1 MPSLSLA
8 YLRIL
13 MKPLDR
19 PASLA
24 ARVAK
29 TLREEL
35 RQEYVVGGQLPSEP
49 ELAEQFGV
57 SRGTV
62 RQALT
67 ILEREGVIF
76 RRQGSGTFV
85 HYISRVQTRAEHA
98 YEFSDLLRIAG
109 FDPDIQLISFDYLPL
124 QEKWAAH
131 LDTEE
136 ENQALVIRK
145 LFLANGQPAIYCLDF
160 IPKKLIIGTY
170 DDEELGQPVFDFL
183 KEHCGQAT
191 VQNLAEIIP
200 TVADEELAG
209 LLDMEPGQPLL
220 RIDDVGYNE
229 EGKPVI
235 YSRAFYKDKFIR
247 FSLLRKRI

>member
-1 MPSLSLA
+1 
-8 YLRIL
+8 

-19 PASLA
+19 PESLA

-49 ELAEQFGV
+49 DLAVQFGV

-62 RQALT
+62 RQSLT

-98 YEFSDLLRIAG
+98 YEFSQLLRIAG
-109 FDPDIQLISFDYLPL
+109 FVPDIKLVSFEYQSLS
-124 QEKWAAH
+124 EKWAAQ
-131 LDTEE
+131 LDAEE
-136 ENQALVIRK
+136 DNQALVIRK

-160 IPKKLIIGTY
+160 IPTNLIIDSY
-170 DDEELGQPVFDFL
+170 KDEELCQPVFDFMRQ
-183 KEHCGQAT
+183 HCGQAT
-191 VQNLAEIIP
+191 VQNLAEIVP
-200 TVADEELAG
+200 TIANQELAN
-209 LLDMEPGQPLL
+209 LLDMEPSQPLL
-220 RIDDVGYNE
+220 RIDEIGYNQ

-235 YSRAFYKDKFIR
+235 FTRAFYRDRFIR
-247 FSLLRKRI
+247 FSILRKRI

>member
-1 MPSLSLA
+1 L
-8 YLRIL
+8 
-13 MKPLDR
+13 KPLER
-19 PASLA
+19 PESLA

-35 RQEYVVGGQLPSEP
+35 RQEYVVGGQLPPEP

-67 ILEREGVIF
+67 ILEREGFIF

-109 FDPDIQLISFDYLPL
+109 FEPSIKLISFEILPL
-124 QEKWAAH
+124 QEKLAAQ
-131 LDTEE
+131 LDSEE

-145 LFLANGQPAIYCLDF
+145 LFLGNGRPAIYCIDS
-160 IPKKLIIGTY
+160 IPLNLIIDPY
-170 DDEELGQPVFDFL
+170 EDEELAQPVFEFM
-183 KEHCGQAT
+183 KHHCSQTT
-191 VQNLAEIIP
+191 VQNLAELIP
-200 TVADEELAG
+200 VNVDEELAV
-209 LLDMEPGQPLL
+209 LLDMDLKQPIL
-220 RIDDVGYNE
+220 RIDEIGYNE
-229 EGKPVI
+229 EGKPI
-235 YSRAFYKDKFIR
+235 IFHSAFYNDRFIR